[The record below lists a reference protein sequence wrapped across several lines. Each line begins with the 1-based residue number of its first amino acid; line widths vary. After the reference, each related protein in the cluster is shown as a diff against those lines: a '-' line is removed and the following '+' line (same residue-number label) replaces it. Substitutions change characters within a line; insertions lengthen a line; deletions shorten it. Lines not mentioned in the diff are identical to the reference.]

1 MTDKNKVVWSE
12 GLFLRTQHLQQQD
25 RYVEGLVRG
34 SIHASPLQNFG
45 FRNLTLDSA
54 ALEAGHIGIESADGI
69 FPDGT
74 PFSIPETMDAPA
86 PVPVTAKS
94 ESGLVSL
101 AVAIEIPGS
110 ATIDSAHAEPS
121 GARLRG
127 VIATVRDTIRGGAG
141 PEEIEVARLAPLFI
155 MPEQDGAGYISLP
168 IARIDSLKSD
178 GSVALDDGF
187 LPPALVM
194 AAAPWYA
201 NFAKELVVGLDRITE
216 AHGNLVLGGAG
227 RSVENLLILE
237 LANTAR
243 PRIAHMQSNDL
254 FHPAEYFLELAGLAG
269 RMATFGSNSRRLTEF
284 PVYNHID
291 PQPAFEALVDTL
303 RSLILSLRHVEPKSR
318 ALPVAKHSK
327 NVWKVRLDNPELLKA
342 SRIVVRVGS
351 NMSEDMMRK
360 IFVDQATVGAADEF
374 DKLWKSRLPGI
385 SLRPL
390 HSQPREIPYDGDRL
404 CLELDRKSEHWA
416 SLLDAPGF
424 IIGVSGK
431 LEDEPEIDCYAVNR

>member
-1 MTDKNKVVWSE
+1 MTEKNKVVWSE
-12 GLFLRTQHLQQQD
+12 GLFLRTQHFQQQD
-25 RYVEGLVRG
+25 RYVEALVHG
-34 SIHASPLQNFG
+34 AMQSASLQNFG
-45 FRNLTLDSA
+45 FRRLTLDST
-54 ALEAGHIGIESADGI
+54 ALEAGRVGIESAQGI

-86 PVPVTAKS
+86 AIPVTAKS
-94 ESGLVSL
+94 EPGLVSL
-101 AVAIEIPGS
+101 GITLETPGS
-110 ATIDSAHAEPS
+110 ATIDPAHIEPG

-127 VIATVRDTIRGGAG
+127 TMSTVRDTLRGGADA
-141 PEEIEVARLAPLFI
+141 EEIEVARLAPVLVL
-155 MPEQDGAGYISLP
+155 PEEDAAGYTCLP
-168 IARIDSLKSD
+168 IARIDGLKSD
-178 GSVALDDGF
+178 GAVALQEGF

-194 AAAPWYA
+194 AAAPRYA
-201 NFAKELVVGLDRITE
+201 DFAKELVTGLDRIAE
-216 AHGNLVLGGAG
+216 AHGGLVLGGTG

-243 PRIAHMQSNDL
+243 PRIAHMQANNL

-269 RMATFGSNSRRLTEF
+269 RMATYGSNSRRLTEF
-284 PVYNHID
+284 PVYDHMD

-327 NVWKVRLDNPELLKA
+327 KVWKVRLDNPELLKS
-342 SRIVVRVGS
+342 SRIILRVGAD
-351 NMSEDMMRK
+351 MSDKMMRR
-360 IFVDQATVGAADEF
+360 IFVDQVTVGAADEF
-374 DKLWKSRLPGI
+374 EKLWKSRLPGI
-385 SLRPL
+385 ALLPL

-424 IIGVSGK
+424 VIGVSGK
-431 LEDEPEIDCYAVNR
+431 LDSDPEIDCYAVNR